1 MFNYT
6 PLVIGGADKNKQ
18 LTNIKQTQTGIFP
31 IRKKSFWIRAAPDP
45 K

>member
-18 LTNIKQTQTGIFP
+18 LTNIKP
-31 IRKKSFWIRAAPDP
+31 ISQHKLALTATNELFEL
-45 K
+45 